1 MKKKHLVLIG
11 NGMAGVRCIEEIL
24 KLGGKDLFE
33 ISIFGNEPH
42 VNYNRIMLSAVLA
55 GDMTVKDI
63 EMNSLEWYE
72 ENNIT
77 LYRNETVVKLDKEKQ
92 VLYTNK
98 GRETTY
104 DYVILATGSNPFMLP
119 IPGADLEGVIA
130 FRNIEDCETM
140 MKTAKSYKKAVVI
153 GGGLLGLEAARGLI
167 NLGMEV
173 EVVHLHHY
181 LMERQLDEEA
191 AKMLR
196 QELEQQGMRFL
207 MQKVTTKISGRSRV
221 KKLKFK
227 DGSETEAD
235 LVVMAV
241 GIKPNTVVAIES
253 GIEVN
258 RGIVVNDT
266 LQTSIKNVYAV
277 GECAEHRNIVYG
289 LVAPLWEQGKVL
301 AGHLTGL
308 NQEKVYEGSVLSTK
322 LKVSGVNVFSAG
334 EFFDST
340 NSKSIRIQ
348 DEFTGVYKK
357 VIIREN
363 RLIGAVLY
371 GDTSEG
377 TKLFN
382 MIQSGE
388 DVSGLSSASIIQ
400 SESNQDIQTAL
411 VMADSD
417 NVCGCNGVTKGEIVR
432 AIKDD
437 GLCSVTEIS
446 SCTNAGRSCG
456 SCKPLIG
463 EILAATIG
471 AELTQAKETVCG
483 CTSLSHEEV
492 VAAIREKGLSHT
504 KEVMNVLEWNT
515 EAGCSKCRPAINY
528 YLGMVQPVSYE
539 DERESR
545 FVNERMHANI
555 QKDGTYSVVPRM
567 YGGVTN
573 PTDLRKIA
581 DVAEKYNVPLV
592 KVTGGQR
599 IDLFGIK
606 KEDLPAVWEE
616 LGMTSGYA
624 YGKTL
629 RTVKTCVG
637 ENFCRFGTQDSIG
650 LGIELEKKFE
660 RLSTPHKVKM
670 AVSACPR
677 NCAESGIKDV
687 GIVGIEGAWE
697 IYVGGNG
704 GATLRKGDMLAQV
717 ETSAEVIEITGAF
730 LQYYRETARYLERT
744 SHWVERIGLE
754 SIKEKLLADES
765 FRLELNDRMEVALSA
780 LESDPW
786 KEIIES
792 ESLKKELF
800 TNTHIEVFQ

>member
-1 MKKKHLVLIG
+1 MAKKHLVLIG

-42 VNYNRIMLSAVLA
+42 VNYNRIMLSSVLA

-92 VLYTNK
+92 VVYTDK
-98 GRETTY
+98 GRETSY
-104 DYVILATGSNPFMLP
+104 DYVIFATGSNPFMLP
-119 IPGADLEGVIA
+119 IPGTDLEGVIA

-153 GGGLLGLEAARGLI
+153 GGGLLGLEAARGLL

-241 GIKPNTVVAIES
+241 GIKPNAEVGIES

-334 EFFDST
+334 EFFDSDS
-340 NSKSIRIQ
+340 SKSIRIQ

-363 RLIGAVLY
+363 RVIGAVLY

-382 MIQSGE
+382 MIQSEE

-456 SCKPLIG
+456 SCKPLIS

-471 AELTQAKETVCG
+471 AELAEAKETVCG

-492 VAAIREKGLSHT
+492 VEAIREKGLSHP
-504 KEVMNVLEWNT
+504 KEVMNVLDWNT

-616 LGMTSGYA
+616 LGMNSGYA

-637 ENFCRFGTQDSIG
+637 ESFCRFGTQDSIG

-800 TNTHIEVFQ
+800 TNTHIEIFQ